1 MFYRRLKISFKF
13 ELRVINAIISLIIR
27 ISNINNLKKKDQID
41 LKFF

>member
-13 ELRVINAIISLIIR
+13 ELRVIKAIISLIIR

-41 LKFF
+41 LNFF